1 MIDVDE
7 AIDRILRLARP
18 LPAQTVPLADA
29 AGHFLTGPV
38 SAHLD
43 NPRFDASAMDGYAVR
58 AQDQAD
64 TPLRVIGR
72 SEAGS
77 GFEGEV
83 GPGEAVRIFTGAP
96 VPNGA
101 DAVVMQEKVQA
112 DGDSVRL
119 DAAPSVGQ
127 NIRRRGSD
135 FAEGDT
141 LIDARSL
148 LGPAGLALMAASG
161 HDTATVHRLPRIS
174 IISTGDELVPIGT
187 RPGPDQIVASNALAL
202 TALLRP
208 FGSHIADLGIVK
220 DDPVVLQ
227 EAIERALS
235 LSDVVFTIGGA
246 SVGER
251 DFVKPALESAGVTLD
266 FWKLKMR
273 PGKPLMVGN
282 LGDKLVFGLPGNP
295 VSALVTARVA
305 AIPALRALAGS
316 PAPRDGQR
324 RLPLTGDLPANGF
337 RRHFLRA
344 RTVETADGLAVEP
357 LLQTDSAHLTSLAAA
372 DCLIVQAEDDP
383 GMPEGTPVS
392 VIELNP
398 SH

>member
-29 AGHFLTGPV
+29 AGHYLTGPV
-38 SAHLD
+38 TAHLD
-43 NPRFDASAMDGYAVR
+43 NPRFDVSAMDGYALRTQDR
-58 AQDQAD
+58 ADK
-64 TPLRVIGR
+64 PFRLIGR

-83 GPGEAVRIFTGAP
+83 GPGESVRIFTGAP
-96 VPNGA
+96 IPNGA
-101 DAVVMQEKVQA
+101 DAVVMQEKVEA
-112 DGDSVRL
+112 EGDIVRL
-119 DAAPSVGQ
+119 DAPPSVGQ
-127 NIRRRGSD
+127 NIRKRGSD
-135 FAEGDT
+135 FAEGDV
-141 LIDARSL
+141 LIEAQTW

-161 HDTATVHRLPRIS
+161 HETATVHRLPRIS
-174 IISTGDELVPIGT
+174 IISTGDELVPVGT
-187 RPGPDQIVASNALAL
+187 WPGRDQIVASNALAL
-202 TALLRP
+202 TTLLRP
-208 FGSHIADLGIVK
+208 IVSHIADLGIVK
-220 DDPVVLQ
+220 DDPAVLQ
-227 EAIERALS
+227 ETIERALA
-235 LSDVVFTIGGA
+235 LSDVVITIGGA

-251 DFVKPALESAGVTLD
+251 DYVKPALEAAGVTLD

-316 PAPRDGQR
+316 PTPRDGTH
-324 RLPLTGDLPANGF
+324 RLPLTRDLPANGF

-383 GMPEGTPVS
+383 GMPEGTLATL
-392 VIELNP
+392 IELNP
-398 SH
+398 SR